1 LIFVD
6 YDSYEVDGVEPEWV
20 PEFKRCRQWLEDAL
34 EYSNGTFN
42 IIDIADGVA
51 MGDLHL
57 WPAKDAAVITQI
69 TVYPRKKVIH
79 CFLAG
84 GNMETIIELEKD
96 VVRWGKSQGCQA
108 ITLVGRPGW
117 AKSFL
122 NDIGYHSTH
131 VSMIREI

>member
-1 LIFVD
+1 MIYVD
-6 YDSYEVDGVEPEWV
+6 YTSYEVDGVEPEWV
-20 PEFKRCRQWLEDAL
+20 PEFKRCRQWIENAL
-34 EYSNGTFN
+34 EYSNETFN
-42 IIDIADGVA
+42 IIDIADGMA
-51 MGDLHL
+51 HGDLQL
-57 WPAKDAAVITQI
+57 WPAEKGVIVTQI
-69 TVYPRKKVIH
+69 TSYPRKKVIH

-84 GNMETIIELEKD
+84 GEMDDVMKLEKD

-122 NDIGYHSTH
+122 TDIGYHSAH